1 MSNPVRSP
9 ADAASGELTP
19 QLGLVAITINAMA
32 LIAPGAFLWTT
43 FQLQSPKDSAPNM
56 WAAVALA
63 TIIALLTASCY
74 ATLSR
79 AYPEAGAGSSYYYA
93 EAAIIAKEEHT
104 HFRFARL
111 AKFVTGWAAHLYY
124 WVYPGVMVGFMG
136 TILVFIGQLFN
147 PNFASDNPTKV
158 IICCVFAAIV
168 GSIALIGVTGSTLV
182 NIIINIIQI
191 LSLAIFSILAIAWR
205 LGHPSIPYEHA
216 SAISVVLPHDLKGLI
231 FQATIAI
238 LLVVGFESA
247 TALAGEAKNPQRD
260 IPRGVVLSLMIQ
272 ACICYFL
279 EYFAANFF
287 ISENY
292 QGLVDKSGG
301 NFMLLDAAKTLP
313 ANVDITKLPG
323 FDPKVYAGGS
333 VVHGFDAAAASSAPI
348 GDMAKILGD
357 TLLGG
362 QGFAVELILG
372 ITVVLALV
380 GTALSCLA
388 TGVRVTYAMGGDR
401 ELPEVFGFMH
411 GKFNTPHIAIYVLVI
426 VSAIIGS
433 FGVINSDNLTIIGLI
448 SNIGTFLLY
457 GFTCAVTFIA
467 SMEHL
472 LGGQTNPVQTKLIP
486 ALGTIL
492 NFAMMIG
499 VLYFG
504 IEGTGNSQ
512 KNVLWA
518 IGWSV
523 GFFVFGFVW
532 LFINS
537 AARKQPLFLPP
548 DHVDPRRGGV

>member
-1 MSNPVRSP
+1 MSNSVGHSVDS
-9 ADAASGELTP
+9 DANQGK
-19 QLGLVAITINAMA
+19 LGLLAITINAMA

-43 FQLQSPKDSAPNM
+43 YQLQAPKDSAPSM

-93 EAAIIAKEEHT
+93 EAAIIAKEEHA
-104 HFRFARL
+104 HFRFARI
-111 AKFVTGWAAHLYY
+111 AKFFTGWAAHLYY

-136 TILVFIGQLFN
+136 TILVFIGQLFK
-147 PNFASDNPTKV
+147 PDFASDNITKV
-158 IICCVFAAIV
+158 IICFVFAAVI
-168 GSIALIGVTGSTLV
+168 GSIALVGVTGSTLV

-191 LSLAIFSILAIAWR
+191 ASLAFFSILAIAYR
-205 LGHPSIPYEHA
+205 LGHPSVPYEHA
-216 SAISVVLPHDLKGLI
+216 SGISVFLPHDFKGLI
-231 FQATIAI
+231 FQTTIAI

-247 TALAGEAKNPQRD
+247 TALAGEAKNPGKD
-260 IPRGVVLSLMIQ
+260 IPRGVILSLVIQ

-301 NFMLLDAAKTLP
+301 NFLLLDAAKTLP
-313 ANVDITKLPG
+313 ANFNIAQVPG

-333 VVHGFDAAAASSAPI
+333 IVHGFDAAAASSAPI

-357 TLLGG
+357 SLLGG
-362 QGFAVELILG
+362 QGFIFELVLG
-372 ITVVLALV
+372 ITVVLALI
-380 GTALSCLA
+380 GTGLSCLA

-401 ELPEVFGFMH
+401 ELPEIFSFMH
-411 GKFNTPHIAIYVLVI
+411 GRFKTPHIAIYVLTI
-426 VSAIIGS
+426 TSAIIGG
-433 FGVINSDNLTIIGLI
+433 FGAINSDNLTIIGLI

-457 GFTCAVTFIA
+457 GFTCAVTFVA
-467 SMEHL
+467 SMDHL
-472 LGGQTNPVQTKLIP
+472 LEGQTNPVQTKVIP
-486 ALGTIL
+486 ALGAIL
-492 NFAMMIG
+492 NFAMMVGVIYFG
-499 VLYFG
+499 VL
-504 IEGTGNSQ
+504 GTGNSQ

-518 IGWSV
+518 IAWSV
-523 GFFVFGFVW
+523 GFFVVGLIY

-537 AARKQPLFLPP
+537 SAKGEPLFLPP
-548 DHVDPRRGGV
+548 DHVDSRRGGV

>member
-9 ADAASGELTP
+9 ADDASGTLKP
-19 QLGLVAITINAMA
+19 QLGLVGITINAMA

-43 FQLQSPKDSAPNM
+43 YQLQAPKDSAPNM

-93 EAAIIAKEEHT
+93 EAAIIAKEKHT

-111 AKFVTGWAAHLYY
+111 AKFTTGWAAHLYY

-147 PNFASDNPTKV
+147 PNFGSDNTTKV
-158 IICCVFAAIV
+158 IICFVFAAIV
-168 GSIALIGVTGSTLV
+168 GSIALMGVTGSTLV

-191 LSLAIFSILAIAWR
+191 ASLAFFSVLAIAYR
-205 LGHPSIPYEHA
+205 LGHPSVPYEHPNA
-216 SAISVVLPHDLKGLI
+216 LSVILPHDFKGLI
-231 FQATIAI
+231 FQTTIAI

-247 TALAGEAKNPQRD
+247 TALAGEAKNPGKD
-260 IPRGVVLSLMIQ
+260 IPRGVILSLVIQ

-287 ISENY
+287 INENY

-301 NFMLLDAAKTLP
+301 NFSLLDPTKTFS
-313 ANVDITKLPG
+313 NINQIPG
-323 FDPKVYAGGS
+323 FDPKTYAGGS
-333 VVHGFDAAAASSAPI
+333 IVHGFDAAAASSAPL
-348 GDMAKILGD
+348 GDMAKVLGD

-362 QGFAVELILG
+362 AGFAFELILA
-372 ITVVLALV
+372 ITVVLALI
-380 GTALSCLA
+380 GTALSSLA

-401 ELPEVFGFMH
+401 ELPPVFGFMH
-411 GKFNTPHIAIYVLVI
+411 GRFNTPHIGIYVLTI

-433 FGVINSDNLTIIGLI
+433 FGVINSDNLTIVTLI

-467 SMEHL
+467 SLDL
-472 LGGQTNPVQTKLIP
+472 LLEGQTNPLQTKVIP
-486 ALGTIL
+486 VLGAIL
-492 NFAMMIG
+492 NLAMMIG
-499 VLYFG
+499 VIYFALV
-504 IEGTGNSQ
+504 GTGNSQ
-512 KNVLWA
+512 SNTIWA
-518 IGWSV
+518 LAWSV
-523 GFFVFGFVW
+523 GFFVVGFIW

-537 AARKQPLFLPP
+537 SVRRQSIFLSA
-548 DHVDPRRGGV
+548 DHVDPRRGGVGRL